1 MVNLKHEW
9 SLRTGHMGER
19 EAERSYGMINN
30 ENGRHSV
37 WNIVIDD
44 VLAVMG
50 QVSVH
55 LCEPR
60 IKYRKVESLY
70 CRPETKVTSCVNY
83 AHVNS

>member
-1 MVNLKHEW
+1 MGQGEGEW
-9 SLRTGHMGER
+9 SDGK
-19 EAERSYGMINN
+19 INN

-60 IKYRKVESLY
+60 IKYRKVESVY
-70 CRPETKVTSCVNY
+70 CRPETKVTSCVTY